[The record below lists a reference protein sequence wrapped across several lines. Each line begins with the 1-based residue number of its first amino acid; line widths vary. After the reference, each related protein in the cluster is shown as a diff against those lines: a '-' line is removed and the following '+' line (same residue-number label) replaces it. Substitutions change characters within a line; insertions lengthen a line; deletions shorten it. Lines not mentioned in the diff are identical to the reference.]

1 MPIKANEGERY
12 TVRRK
17 VLKLFGAA
25 FHVYDEHGSVVGYCK
40 QKAFKF
46 KEDIRLYTDESMSEE
61 LLTLRARSVIDFSVT
76 FDITLPDGRKLGS
89 LRRAGLKS
97 TFLRDEWKIMDPADN
112 QLGTIKEKNALIA
125 ILRRGDLSLLFPQ
138 RFEIFKNGQQEPVAS
153 IRQHFNWLIY
163 RLGLTVHRDDPQL
176 DELLLLGATCLMAA
190 IEGRQS

>member
-1 MPIKANEGERY
+1 MPIDAKEAEQY

-17 VLKLFGAA
+17 FLKLFGAA
-25 FHVYDEHGSVVGYCK
+25 FHVYDEHGSVIGYCK
-40 QKAFKF
+40 QKAFKL
-46 KEDIRLYTDESMSEE
+46 KEDIRLYTDESMGEE

-76 FDITLPDGRKLGS
+76 FDVMLPNGTKLGS

-97 TFLRDEWKIMDPADN
+97 TFLRDEWSIFDPAEN
-112 QLGTIKEKNALIA
+112 PLGTIKERNALIA

-138 RFEIFKNGQQEPVAS
+138 RFDIFKSGEQEPIAAL
-153 IRQHFNWLIY
+153 RQHFNWFIY
-163 RLGLTVHRDDPQL
+163 RLGLTVHRSDQEL